1 MCKRFKVEFLGF
13 FHRIVYS
20 TVHHLLVCLL
30 SICSAFLLSLFF
42 ISILIELR
50 TKLLSS
56 INWNLT
62 KSFFRQFLKYLLVTL
77 FYMSEKL
84 SAIIKS
90 SMDLIRFFFQSFQR
104 FSFKLLL
111 MAFLSDYLIFKGIL
125 IDVRVVTGKK
135 LIIVWMQ
142 SWILLEFCWNW
153 IKFDSIGLNWIAM
166 NWNRFFFV
174 YGK

>member
-1 MCKRFKVEFLGF
+1 
-13 FHRIVYS
+13 
-20 TVHHLLVCLL
+20 
-30 SICSAFLLSLFF
+30 
-42 ISILIELR
+42 
-50 TKLLSS
+50 
-56 INWNLT
+56 
-62 KSFFRQFLKYLLVTL
+62 
-77 FYMSEKL
+77 MSEKL

-111 MAFLSDYLIFKGIL
+111 MAFLSDYLIFKRIL

-166 NWNRFFFV
+166 NWNRFFCVWKVGSKTNQIEKKKRRHIIWRIELESVIYFRHFSQHTISSQFTSF
-174 YGK
+174 GPTAAAAHT